1 MVVVRREGF
10 SMGGAVKRDS
20 KSFGMRAITIA
31 RPPSV
36 IDQSV
41 GSHSSCL
48 YVYYCMDGCGS
59 LNEAD

>member
-1 MVVVRREGF
+1 MVVVRCEGF
-10 SMGGAVKRDS
+10 SIGGAVKGDS

-41 GSHSSCL
+41 G
-48 YVYYCMDGCGS
+48 
-59 LNEAD
+59 